1 MYCYFYEIEQVIVH
15 VLRLFSHV
23 VEVTEHR
30 RRRCI
35 GRGAREGA
43 RQGARQGG
51 GEAQEQEDEAQR
63 ALLARRARATTQAQ
77 EEEGQER

>member
-1 MYCYFYEIEQVIVH
+1 M
-15 VLRLFSHV
+15 RLFSV

-35 GRGAREGA
+35 GRGAR
-43 RQGARQGG
+43 QGARGA

-63 ALLARRARATTQAQ
+63 ALLARRARAGAQAQ